1 MAKKSDFYK
10 TEKCKVVKKKQYT
23 TFFNKVYP
31 CFLKTVYPQSIRT
44 FCKKPPIRKFSKT
57 SIGLFQKSDQN
68 VLLYCKNESAPSAMA
83 KAMR

>member
-10 TEKCKVVKKKQYT
+10 TEKCKFAQKAIHR
-23 TFFNKVYP
+23 
-31 CFLKTVYPQSIRT
+31 FLKAVYPQSIRT
-44 FCKKPPIRKFSKT
+44 FCKKPPIRKFSKN
-57 SIGLFQKSDQN
+57 SIGLFQKSGQN